1 MKTSSWLK
9 SFLYLLLLCLFFFGH
24 ASAQIDISIDRQG
37 VLLRGKFY
45 AAPGEGP
52 FTTIIL
58 LHGMPGSESDVLGIG
73 KKLSESAINAITF
86 NYAGTHKSE
95 GQFSFEYT
103 LQDIGAAY
111 EFLHQSENI
120 EKFKIDTANIYLG
133 GYSYGGGMAMTYA
146 ANHPEITA
154 VFSIAGGDHG
164 KIMREYL
171 RNPEFAKMLDN
182 MFERLKVPTGPIRF
196 AEGATPKEV
205 AVIGI
210 EALEPTL
217 DLRKSAPLLAQKDIL
232 LIGGWDDNSC
242 IMENIVLPLYRA
254 LKEAKAQ
261 DVKIVAFQDNH
272 AFRNVREELSSV
284 IIEWIKTVFR
294 EKKEY

>member
-1 MKTSSWLK
+1 MMKLSNWLK
-9 SFLYLLLLCLFFFGH
+9 SFLYLLLLCLIFFSH
-24 ASAQIDISIDRQG
+24 ASAQIDISLDRQG

-52 FTTIIL
+52 FVTVIL
-58 LHGMPGSESDVLGIG
+58 LHGMPGNELDVLGLG
-73 KKLSESAINAITF
+73 QKLSESAINTITF

-164 KIMREYL
+164 EIIREYL
-171 RNPEFAKMLDN
+171 RNPEFAEMLDN
-182 MFERLKVPTGPIRF
+182 MFEGLKVLTGPVRF

-205 AVIGI
+205 AAKGI

-242 IMENIVLPLYRA
+242 IIENIVLPLYRA
-254 LKEAKAQ
+254 LRGANAQ

-272 AFRNVREELSSV
+272 AFRSVRTELASV
-284 IIEWIKTVFR
+284 IIEWIKTISR
-294 EKKEY
+294 AKK

>member
-1 MKTSSWLK
+1 
-9 SFLYLLLLCLFFFGH
+9 
-24 ASAQIDISIDRQG
+24 
-37 VLLRGKFY
+37 
-45 AAPGEGP
+45 
-52 FTTIIL
+52 
-58 LHGMPGSESDVLGIG
+58 
-73 KKLSESAINAITF
+73 
-86 NYAGTHKSE
+86 
-95 GQFSFEYT
+95 
-103 LQDIGAAY
+103 
-111 EFLHQSENI
+111 
-120 EKFKIDTANIYLG
+120 
-133 GYSYGGGMAMTYA
+133 MAMTYA